1 MYHEESNM
9 IEIEV
14 VPGTNKL
21 APGPGQ
27 HYYLYQPLRWAGWE
41 NHPFTLASWNTNA
54 LPELPI
60 DERPAGEKGNAGEDI
75 RPRMHSISGNEG
87 LALSFWVRPH
97 RGWTNKLKSQCI
109 KAGGGPIPAKLLIE
123 GPYGK
128 AEPLWAYDEVL
139 LIAGGSGIAAVM
151 PYLADHVRRAQEG
164 KTRTKA
170 VHLVWANPKEG
181 YARLLM
187 EGPLAAALAR
197 ADVTATFHITGE
209 SSSASSVRDLPPVA
223 SGTNSSGEDV
233 NKELGLSPTT
243 STPHGATLMRGKR
256 PNVPLLI
263 HEAAATAH
271 ENDSRLAVFAC
282 GPALLADDA
291 RQATY
296 EVMRSNSGSIEY
308 FEEAFGW

>member
-1 MYHEESNM
+1 ML
-9 IEIEV
+9 EIEV

-27 HYYLYQPLRWAGWE
+27 HYYLYQPVRWAGWE

-60 DERPAGEKGNAGEDI
+60 TEQPAGEKTVGEGDF
-75 RPRMHSISGNEG
+75 RPRMHSVSGNEG

-97 RGWTNKLKSQCI
+97 KGWTGKLKDQCI
-109 KAGGGPIPAKLLIE
+109 KHGGPMPMSMLIE

-128 AEPLWAYDEVL
+128 SEPLWAYDEVL

-164 KTRTKA
+164 KTRTRA

-187 EGPLAAALAR
+187 EGPLAGALAR
-197 ADVTATFHITGE
+197 EDVSATFHITGE

-223 SGTNSSGEDV
+223 SGKNSGEDV
-233 NKELGLSPTT
+233 SKELGLSPTSSQPT
-243 STPHGATLMRGKR
+243 GATLLRGKR
-256 PNVPLLI
+256 PNVHLI
-263 HEAAATAH
+263 IEQAAATAH
-271 ENDSRLAVFAC
+271 NNGSRLAVFAC
-282 GPALLADDA
+282 GPAKLADDA

-296 EVMRSNSGSIEY
+296 KSMRPNSGSIEY